1 MRLNV
6 FIPAAG
12 LGKRLQPITHHLP
25 KPLLPILGKPLLEH
39 VIERIAPLNAAKI
52 GINLHHL
59 QSQVS
64 SWIVNSKYASQI
76 EMFYEDDLLGTGGAI
91 RNAGLLL
98 STCTFLV
105 HNTDILSN
113 IDLGMLIKAHEASGN
128 LVTLAVHDYLGLNNL
143 RLDSEGFLRD
153 VVKLS
158 ESQTACK
165 GMLRQAAYTGIAVYS
180 PDFIKHIPA
189 GNSGMVSCWLK
200 ALASGAKIGT
210 MDVTGTA
217 WKDLGHPESFAEAI
231 WDKLSSQGERAF
243 IHPNSSGCKHVF
255 FQGMGVIES
264 NATVTEPVTLESSI
278 LLPGALVD
286 GSQNR
291 TNQII
296 GPDYSIAIENSEQ
309 TACDKIWN
317 KDRDSAPERLLEE
330 LLEKLLKKPEIPQ
343 KLIEEVFGLNAPLL
357 SVSRL
362 SFGGS
367 DRSYY
372 RLRLDSRSAVL
383 MITDKT
389 DPDYERQLE
398 YSRFFSRLG
407 LPVPRLLAA
416 APIGN
421 SDMAKQSAIF
431 EDLGDFSLYSWMH
444 CRRPAKG
451 VENMY
456 KKVLKIIVKM
466 HTYSGT
472 INDERSF
479 LKFRNFDYDHLRWES
494 SYFLLEFVTNYCQQE
509 IVDHANLEDELHR
522 LAVEVDSHPKKI
534 IHRDCQS
541 QNIMITQNQNSCL
554 SCLPYLIDYQGAR
567 IGPPAYDLASLL
579 WDPYVKIEENLRE
592 RLVDY
597 YIKDRKR
604 TEGENFDQALFRHAI
619 MPCLLQR
626 HMQALGAYSF
636 LSMKKGKLYFE
647 KFIPRAFNLLQS
659 ELKQVKN
666 KFPVLYKLVQT
677 IQTKQT

>member
-39 VIERIAPLNAAKI
+39 VIERIASLDAAKI

-59 QSQVS
+59 QNQVS

-76 EMFYEDDLLGTGGAI
+76 EMFYEDNLLGTGGAI

-128 LVTLAVHDYLGLNNL
+128 LVTLAVHEYLGLNNL
-143 RLDSEGFLRD
+143 RLDSEGFLID

-165 GMLRQAAYTGIAVYS
+165 GLLRQAAYTGIAVYS

-210 MDVTGTA
+210 VDVTGTA
-217 WKDLGHPESFAEAI
+217 WKDLGRPESFAEAI
-231 WDKLSSQGERAF
+231 WDRLSSQGERVF

-255 FQGMGVIES
+255 FQGMGIIES
-264 NATVTEPVTLESSI
+264 DATVTGPVTLTNSI
-278 LLPGALVD
+278 LLPGASVE
-286 GSQNR
+286 GTQKAINR
-291 TNQII
+291 RNRII
-296 GPDYSIAIENSEQ
+296 GPDYSIEIPEPDI
-309 TACDKIWN
+309 CDKTWN
-317 KDRDSAPERLLEE
+317 KDGDSLPEG
-330 LLEKLLKKPEIPQ
+330 PEIPQ
-343 KLIEEVFGLNAPLL
+343 KLIEEVFFGLHAPLL
-357 SVSRL
+357 SVSTL

-372 RLRLDSRSAVL
+372 RLRLGSRSAVL

-389 DPDYERQLE
+389 DPDYKRQLE
-398 YSRFFSRLG
+398 YSIFFSRLG

-416 APIGN
+416 TSTGSSATT
-421 SDMAKQSAIF
+421 MTKQSAIF

-444 CRRPAKG
+444 CRRPAKD
-451 VENMY
+451 VEDMY
-456 KKVLKIIVKM
+456 KKVLEVIVKM

-472 INDERSF
+472 VNDKCSS

-494 SYFLLEFVTNYCQQE
+494 SYFLRELVTNYCQQE
-509 IVDHANLEDELHR
+509 IVDHAPLEDELHR
-522 LAVEVDSHPKKI
+522 LAVEVDRHPKTI

-541 QNIMITQNQNSCL
+541 QNIMITQNQSSCL

-592 RLVDY
+592 RLIDY

-604 TEGENFDQALFRHAI
+604 TEDEDFDQALFRRSI
-619 MPCLLQR
+619 LPCLLQR
-626 HMQALGAYSF
+626 HMQALGAYAF
-636 LSMKKGKLYFE
+636 LSIKKGKLYFK
-647 KFIPRAFNLLQS
+647 KFIPSALNLLHN
-659 ELKQVKN
+659 ELEEVKDR
-666 KFPVLYKLVQT
+666 FPVLYKLVQT
-677 IQTKQT
+677 IRTNF